1 MVLKATKAVT
11 VVEFSK
17 LNVPASA
24 ATGSPPV
31 AIGAESDHVR
41 AALEQPE
48 ARPLRLPPAPGWH
61 DRGCNMWM

>member
-48 ARPLRLPPAPGWH
+48 ACQAAEVAASARMA
-61 DRGCNMWM
+61 